1 VSEERLIE
9 RMREDWN
16 ARAREDAH
24 YWVAFG
30 RRGQNE
36 EEFQATAREIVR
48 SLEMEL
54 KRLPGPAAE
63 TRRALEIGCGPG
75 RLMLPLAR
83 HFAETHG
90 VDISEEMIRLA
101 RRRLSGLVNAFA
113 HHTPGSDLSA
123 FPSEFFDF
131 VYSYAVFQHIP
142 AREIVFRYFKET
154 RRVLKVGGIA
164 RFQVNGLPETAPR
177 YDTWCG
183 VRIGASELSAF
194 ARENDFQLL
203 ALEGPETQYLW
214 TSWRKRPVGWGKAL
228 AGFEP
233 PPAAIR
239 RITNAHS
246 GEPLAPVRGRFAS
259 VSLWVSRLA
268 DEADL
273 NALRV
278 LVGGREGF
286 VTYIGPPAADG
297 VAQVNVLLPE
307 GLETG
312 LAPVELRWFERPLSR
327 PATLRLIRPAP
338 AIPRVASVTDGV
350 DLLSAEVIS
359 SGVIKAA
366 VEEVAEPEQVEARLD
381 GEPLEA
387 EEQFLTDPRLPKWE
401 INYRVPAGMGGR
413 RLKFELRL
421 GKRLLVW
428 KELEVV
434 KASE

>member
-1 VSEERLIE
+1 VSEDRLIE

-16 ARAREDAH
+16 ARARDDAH

-54 KRLPGPAAE
+54 KRLPRPADEA
-63 TRRALEIGCGPG
+63 RRALEIGCGPG

-83 HFAETHG
+83 HFAEIHG

-101 RRRLSGLVNAFA
+101 RRRLSGVVNAFA
-113 HHTPGSDLSA
+113 HQAPGSDLSA
-123 FPSEFFDF
+123 FPSGFFDF

-142 AREIVFRYFKET
+142 AREIVFRYFEET

-164 RFQVNGLPETAPR
+164 RFQVNGLPEAAPH

-183 VRIGASELSAF
+183 VRIGASELAAF

-233 PPAAIR
+233 PTAAIR
-239 RITNAHS
+239 RITNAS
-246 GEPLAPVRGRFAS
+246 SSEPLAPVRGRFAS
-259 VSLWVSRLA
+259 ISLWVSQLA
-268 DEADL
+268 EEADL

-278 LVGGREGF
+278 LVSGRQGF
-286 VTYIGPPAADG
+286 ATYIGPPAADG
-297 VAQVNVLLPE
+297 VVQVNVLLPE

-312 LAPVELRWFERPLSR
+312 LAPVELRWFDRPLSP
-327 PATLRLIRPAP
+327 PATLRLTRPAP
-338 AIPRVASVTDGV
+338 AIPRAARITDGF
-350 DLLSAEVIS
+350 DLLSSDVIS
-359 SGVIKAA
+359 SGLIKAA
-366 VEEVAEPEQVEARLD
+366 VEEVAEPDQVEARLD

-387 EEQFLTDPRLPKWE
+387 EERFLTDPRLPKWE
-401 INYRVPAGMGGR
+401 ISYRVPASVGGGR
-413 RLKFELRL
+413 RQFELRM
-421 GKRLLVW
+421 GKRVLAW
-428 KELEVV
+428 RELEIV
-434 KASE
+434 KARE